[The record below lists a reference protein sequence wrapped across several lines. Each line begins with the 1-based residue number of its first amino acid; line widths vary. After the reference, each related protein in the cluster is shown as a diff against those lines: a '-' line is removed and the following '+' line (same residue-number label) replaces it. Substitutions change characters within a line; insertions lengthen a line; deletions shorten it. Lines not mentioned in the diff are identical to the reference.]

1 MHREELAEIR
11 NKNNQNLNLTTKF
24 PQQNQPLK
32 LAGLALA
39 VTDKCRKIP
48 YSMRAFLFHTSQ
60 LAWRNFFMMEQVN
73 LEEDF
78 YRPQTNKEKNRN
90 LWN

>member
-24 PQQNQPLK
+24 PLQNQPLK

-48 YSMRAFLFHTSQ
+48 YSMCAFLFSH
-60 LAWRNFFMMEQVN
+60 LPVG
-73 LEEDF
+73 LEEFLHDGTSKF
-78 YRPQTNKEKNRN
+78 RGG
-90 LWN
+90 LL